1 MKSAGFM
8 KLKTILKLKSKRK
21 NDAIQKL
28 FFVFLITSVLALGC
42 RINVSRILG
51 CVLVDPDL
59 MNPRSKDVFDSGLDP
74 ELVFRYSWAEE
85 RTDSVQGLEVEYRL
99 EFGGEGVSDL

>member
-1 MKSAGFM
+1 MMQYNS
-8 KLKTILKLKSKRK
+8 KLVGV
-21 NDAIQKL
+21 L
-28 FFVFLITSVLALGC
+28 FITSGLALGC

-51 CVLVDPDL
+51 CVLDL
-59 MNPRSKDVFDSGLDP
+59 MNPRSKFGFDSWLDP

-85 RTDSVQGLEVEYRL
+85 RTDSVQGMEVEYRL